1 VGAGDGPLAL
11 ARDIEKLASRYASLK
26 GNLRIDASLAVVTTD
41 KCRKFHAD
49 FKPLRLVC
57 TYAGPGTEWV
67 ANEAVQRAALINEIE
82 DLDAANRAIV
92 PDAQA
97 IRRAS
102 AGHVVLLKGEL
113 YPGNA
118 GNGAVHRS
126 PPIAEAGERRLV
138 LTLDA
143 SAAP

>member
-1 VGAGDGPLAL
+1 MSSSLRTMRHAFAPPAKDSFLITKREEELGAIHAPGM
-11 ARDIEKLASRYASLK
+11 
-26 GNLRIDASLAVVTTD
+26 NLCVW
-41 KCRKFHAD
+41 
-49 FKPLRLVC
+49 
-57 TYAGPGTEWV
+57 E
-67 ANEAVQRAALINEIE
+67 LINEIE